1 MGVRVLRTY
10 EQIDKRQWAQLV
22 RESSTA
28 TWWQTEEAYRL
39 LSSLLDY
46 RVEVVG
52 VAEEDELCGVAV
64 IMRPQARTKIGQ
76 WLSRRAVI
84 MGGVMVSD
92 DISAEAYRRLM
103 AAIKEQTSDTIYV
116 EIRNLCDHSA
126 WRGVVEQDGWRDM
139 PLLNI
144 RIDTTSAQAAIS
156 RIGKSKRRRIESSVQ
171 KGVRVVEHPTLAQ
184 VQEYYRVLRDLYVR
198 RIHKPLPSWDTW
210 ERMYASDVC
219 RFILIEYDGRII
231 GGSVCI
237 LWEGKVMY
245 EWYACGRD
253 DQRRVISPASL
264 TKFAEIH
271 FAVRMGIAQLDLMGA
286 GRPDEKYG
294 VRDFKAEFGG
304 EMVEYGR
311 YVYAHCP
318 LVYRLGAMLMRKKY
332 NKKWK

>member
-1 MGVRVLRTY
+1 MLHTY
-10 EQIDKRQWAQLV
+10 EQIDGDQWGQLA

-28 TWWQTEEAYRL
+28 TWWQTKEAYQL
-39 LSSLLDY
+39 FSSLPDY

-52 VAEEDELCGVAV
+52 VADEDALCGVAV
-64 IMRPQARTKIGQ
+64 IIRPQARTRVGQ
-76 WLSRRAVI
+76 WLSRRAVV

-92 DISAEAYRRLM
+92 TISDEVYRRLM
-103 AAIKEQTSDTIYV
+103 AAIKEQTSDVIYV

-126 WRGVVEQDGWRDM
+126 WRGVVTQDGWQYM
-139 PLLNI
+139 PHLNI
-144 RIDTTSAQAAIS
+144 RIDTSNAQAAIS

-171 KGVRVVEHPTLAQ
+171 KGVRVVEHPTMAQ
-184 VQEYYRVLRDLYVR
+184 VREYYDVLRDLYIQRV
-198 RIHKPLPSWDTW
+198 HKPLPSWGTW
-210 ERMYASDVC
+210 ERLYASDMC
-219 RFILIEYDGRII
+219 RYILIEHEGRII
-231 GGSVCI
+231 GGSVCV

-264 TKFAEIH
+264 TKYAEIQL
-271 FAVRMGIAQLDLMGA
+271 AERLGIAQLDLMGA

-318 LVYRLGAMLMRKKY
+318 MVYKIGTMLMRKKI
-332 NKKWK
+332 

>member
-1 MGVRVLRTY
+1 MGISVLRTY
-10 EQIDKRQWAQLV
+10 EQINKRQWAQLA

-39 LSSLLDY
+39 LSSLPDY
-46 RVEVVG
+46 DVEVVG
-52 VAEEDELCGVAV
+52 VAEQEVLCGVAV
-64 IMRPQARTKIGQ
+64 IMRPQARNMIVR
-76 WLSRRAVI
+76 WLSRRAVV
-84 MGGVMVSD
+84 MGGVLVSD
-92 DISAEAYRRLM
+92 TISDEAYRCLM
-103 AAIKEQTSDTIYV
+103 AAIKEQTSDTIFV
-116 EIRNLCDHSA
+116 EVRNLCDHSA
-126 WRGVVEQDGWRDM
+126 WRGMVVQDGWRYM
-139 PLLNI
+139 PHLNI

-171 KGVRVVEHPTLAQ
+171 KGVRVVEQPTLAQ

-210 ERMYASDVC
+210 ERLYGSDVC
-219 RFILIEYDGRII
+219 RFILIEYEGHII

-264 TKFAEIH
+264 TKYAEIQM
-271 FAVRMGIAQLDLMGA
+271 AERLGMAQLDLMGA
-286 GRPDEKYG
+286 GSPDEKYG

-311 YVYAHCP
+311 CVYAHCP

-332 NKKWK
+332 NKRWK

>member
-1 MGVRVLRTY
+1 MLHTY
-10 EQIDKRQWAQLV
+10 EQIDGDQWGQLA

-28 TWWQTEEAYRL
+28 TWWQTKEAYQL
-39 LSSLLDY
+39 FSSLPDY

-52 VAEEDELCGVAV
+52 VADEDALCGVAV
-64 IMRPQARTKIGQ
+64 IIRPQARTRVGQ

-92 DISAEAYRRLM
+92 TISDEVYRRLM
-103 AAIKEQTSDTIYV
+103 AAIKEQTSDVIYV

-126 WRGVVEQDGWRDM
+126 WRGVVAQDGWQYM
-139 PLLNI
+139 PHLNI
-144 RIDTTSAQAAIS
+144 RIDTSNAQAAIS

-171 KGVRVVEHPTLAQ
+171 KGVRVVEHPTMAQ
-184 VQEYYRVLRDLYVR
+184 VREYYDVLRDLYIQRV
-198 RIHKPLPSWDTW
+198 HKPLPSWGTW
-210 ERMYASDVC
+210 ERLYASDMC
-219 RFILIEYDGRII
+219 RYILIEHEGRII
-231 GGSVCI
+231 GGSVCV

-264 TKFAEIH
+264 TKYAEIQL
-271 FAVRMGIAQLDLMGA
+271 AERLGIAQLDLMGA

-318 LVYRLGAMLMRKKY
+318 MVYKIGTMLMRKKI
-332 NKKWK
+332 

>member
-1 MGVRVLRTY
+1 MLHTY
-10 EQIDKRQWAQLV
+10 EQIDGDQWGQLA

-28 TWWQTEEAYRL
+28 TWWQTKEAYQL
-39 LSSLLDY
+39 FSSLPDY

-52 VAEEDELCGVAV
+52 VADKDALCGVAV
-64 IMRPQARTKIGQ
+64 IIRPQARTRVGQ

-92 DISAEAYRRLM
+92 TISDEVYRRLM
-103 AAIKEQTSDTIYV
+103 AAIKEQTSDVIYV

-126 WRGVVEQDGWRDM
+126 WRGVVAQDGWQYM
-139 PLLNI
+139 PHLNI
-144 RIDTTSAQAAIS
+144 RIDTSNAQAAIS

-171 KGVRVVEHPTLAQ
+171 KGVRVVEHPTMAQ
-184 VQEYYRVLRDLYVR
+184 VREYYDVLRDLYIQRV
-198 RIHKPLPSWDTW
+198 HKPLPSWGTW
-210 ERMYASDVC
+210 ERLYASDMC
-219 RFILIEYDGRII
+219 RYILIEHEGRII
-231 GGSVCI
+231 GGSVCV

-264 TKFAEIH
+264 TKYAEIQL
-271 FAVRMGIAQLDLMGA
+271 AERLGIAQLDLMGA

-318 LVYRLGAMLMRKKY
+318 MVYKIGTMLMRKKI
-332 NKKWK
+332 

>member
-1 MGVRVLRTY
+1 MLHTY
-10 EQIDKRQWAQLV
+10 EQIDGDQWGQLA

-28 TWWQTEEAYRL
+28 TWWQTKEAYQL
-39 LSSLLDY
+39 FSSLPDY

-52 VAEEDELCGVAV
+52 VADEDALCGVAV
-64 IMRPQARTKIGQ
+64 IIRPQARTRVGQ

-92 DISAEAYRRLM
+92 GISVEAYRRLV
-103 AAIKEQTSDTIYV
+103 AAIKEQTSDAIYV

-126 WRGVVEQDGWRDM
+126 WRGMIAQDGWQYM
-139 PLLNI
+139 PHLNI
-144 RIDTTSAQAAIS
+144 RIDTSDAKSAIS
-156 RIGKSKRRRIESSVQ
+156 RIGKSKRRRICSSVQ
-171 KGVRVVEHPTLAQ
+171 KGVRVVEHPTMAQ
-184 VQEYYRVLRDLYVR
+184 VREYYDVLRDLYVQR
-198 RIHKPLPSWDTW
+198 VHKPLPSWGTW
-210 ERMYASDVC
+210 ERLYASDMC
-219 RFILIEYDGRII
+219 RYILIEHEGRII
-231 GGSVCI
+231 GGSVCV

-253 DQRRVISPASL
+253 DHRRVISPASL
-264 TKFAEIH
+264 TKYAEIQL
-271 FAVRMGIAQLDLMGA
+271 AERLGIAQLDLMGA

-318 LVYRLGAMLMRKKY
+318 MVYKIGTMLMRKKI
-332 NKKWK
+332 

>member
-1 MGVRVLRTY
+1 MLHTY
-10 EQIDKRQWAQLV
+10 EQIDGDQWGQLA

-28 TWWQTEEAYRL
+28 TWWQTKEAYQL
-39 LSSLLDY
+39 FSSLPDY

-52 VAEEDELCGVAV
+52 VADEDALCGVAV
-64 IMRPQARTKIGQ
+64 IIRPQARTRVGQ

-92 DISAEAYRRLM
+92 GISVEAYHRLM
-103 AAIKEQTSDTIYV
+103 AAVVEQTSDVIYV

-126 WRGVVEQDGWRDM
+126 WRGMIAQDGWQYM
-139 PLLNI
+139 LHLNI
-144 RIDTTSAQAAIS
+144 RIDTTDAQSAIS

-171 KGVRVVEHPTLAQ
+171 KGVRVVEHPSLSQ
-184 VQEYYRVLRDLYVR
+184 VRAYYDVLRDLYVQR
-198 RIHKPLPSWDTW
+198 VHKPLPSWGTW
-210 ERMYASDVC
+210 ERLYASDMC
-219 RFILIEYDGRII
+219 RYILIEHEGRII
-231 GGSVCI
+231 GGSVCV

-253 DQRRVISPASL
+253 DHRRVISPASL
-264 TKFAEIH
+264 TKYAEIQL
-271 FAVRMGIAQLDLMGA
+271 AERLGIAQLDLMGA
-286 GRPDEKYG
+286 GRPDERYG

-318 LVYRLGAMLMRKKY
+318 MVYKIGTMLMRKKI
-332 NKKWK
+332 

>member
-1 MGVRVLRTY
+1 MLHTY
-10 EQIDKRQWAQLV
+10 EQIDGDQWGQLA

-28 TWWQTEEAYRL
+28 TWWQTKEAYQL
-39 LSSLLDY
+39 FFSLPDY

-52 VAEEDELCGVAV
+52 VADKDALCGVAV
-64 IMRPQARTKIGQ
+64 IIRPQARTRVGQ
-76 WLSRRAVI
+76 WLSRRAVV

-92 DISAEAYRRLM
+92 TISDEVYRRLM
-103 AAIKEQTSDTIYV
+103 AAIKEQTSDVIYV

-126 WRGVVEQDGWRDM
+126 WRGVVAQDGWQYM
-139 PLLNI
+139 PHLNI
-144 RIDTTSAQAAIS
+144 RIDTSNAQAAIS

-171 KGVRVVEHPTLAQ
+171 KGVRVVEHPTMAQ
-184 VQEYYRVLRDLYVR
+184 VREYYDVLRDLYIQRV
-198 RIHKPLPSWDTW
+198 HKPLPSWGTW
-210 ERMYASDVC
+210 ERLYASDMC
-219 RFILIEYDGRII
+219 RYILIEHEGRII
-231 GGSVCI
+231 GGSVCV

-253 DQRRVISPASL
+253 DHRRVISPASL
-264 TKFAEIH
+264 TKYAEIQL
-271 FAVRMGIAQLDLMGA
+271 AERLGIAQLDLMGA

-318 LVYRLGAMLMRKKY
+318 MVYKIGTMLMRKKI
-332 NKKWK
+332 